1 MKNIIILLI
10 VLFQIS
16 CTSAQDKQVGG
27 RCEGCEAL
35 YEYGSRSLNSVD
47 TIPGFEESAAKMKVT
62 GVIYLND
69 GVTPAKD
76 VILYIYHTD
85 ERGIYRAST
94 DAQGWE
100 RRHGQHRGWIKTGT
114 DGKYTFYTFRP
125 ASYPNTTIPQHI
137 HATVKPPGYSD
148 YYIDDFYFDDDPN
161 LTPTLRAQDKRRAG
175 SGIVALKMENGMLHA
190 QRDIIL
196 GLNIPGY

>member
-47 TIPGFEESAAKMKVT
+47 TIPGFEQSAAKMKVT
-62 GVIYLND
+62 GVIYHND

-76 VILYIYHTD
+76 VILYIYQTD
-85 ERGIYRAST
+85 EQGIYRASA
-94 DAQGWE
+94 DAQGWV
-100 RRHGQHRGWIKTGT
+100 RRHGQHRGWIKTGS

-137 HATVKPPGYSD
+137 HATVKPPGYTD
-148 YYIDDFYFDDDPN
+148 YFIDDFYFDDDPN

-175 SGIVALKMENGMLHA
+175 SGIVALKRENGMLLA

>member
-47 TIPGFEESAAKMKVT
+47 TIPGFEQSAAKVKVT
-62 GVIYLND
+62 GVIYHND

-85 ERGIYRAST
+85 EQGIYRASA

-100 RRHGQHRGWIKTGT
+100 RRHGQHRGWIKTGS

-175 SGIVALKMENGMLHA
+175 SGIVALKMENGMLLA